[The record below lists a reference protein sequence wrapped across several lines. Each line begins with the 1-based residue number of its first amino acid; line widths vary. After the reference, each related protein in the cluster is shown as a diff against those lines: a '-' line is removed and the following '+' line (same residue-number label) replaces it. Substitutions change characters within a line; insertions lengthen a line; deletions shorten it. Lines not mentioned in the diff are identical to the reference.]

1 LFAVPTDVPS
11 RTRTELESDFIG
23 GVSALRRDL
32 RRVYDRELAPSGL
45 SLAYAHPLVLI
56 AEHPT
61 MSQRELAERL
71 EIEGPTLVRLLHQLA
86 AMGLV
91 TRRQNPN
98 DHRANTLHLTA
109 SGRAAAKRLRRAM
122 DGVRARLLARV
133 SDDELADAL
142 RVFDAVR
149 NSMTNSDAPA
159 ASING

>member
-1 LFAVPTDVPS
+1 MPARDLSPHRV
-11 RTRTELESDFIG
+11 ELETAFIG
-23 GVSALRRDL
+23 AVGAMRREL

-91 TRRQNPN
+91 KREQNPN
-98 DHRANTLHLTA
+98 DHRANTLHLTT
-109 SGRAAAKRLRRAM
+109 SGRAAAKRLRRAI
-122 DGVRARLLARV
+122 DGVRARLLAGV
-133 SDDELADAL
+133 TDEQLADAL
-142 RVFDAVR
+142 RVFEAVR
-149 NSMTNSDAPA
+149 ESMTSGDAAVP
-159 ASING
+159 SNNV

>member
-1 LFAVPTDVPS
+1 MPS
-11 RTRTELESDFIG
+11 KDPSPNRHELETAFIG
-23 GVSALRRDL
+23 AVSALRREL
-32 RRVYDRELAPSGL
+32 RRVYDRELAPTGL
-45 SLAYAHPLVLI
+45 SLAHAHPLVLI

-91 TRRQNPN
+91 KREQNPN

-109 SGRAAAKRLRRAM
+109 SGRATAKRLRRAM
-122 DGVRARLLARV
+122 DGVRARLLAAV

-149 NSMTNSDAPA
+149 FSMTTGDIA
-159 ASING
+159 ATATND